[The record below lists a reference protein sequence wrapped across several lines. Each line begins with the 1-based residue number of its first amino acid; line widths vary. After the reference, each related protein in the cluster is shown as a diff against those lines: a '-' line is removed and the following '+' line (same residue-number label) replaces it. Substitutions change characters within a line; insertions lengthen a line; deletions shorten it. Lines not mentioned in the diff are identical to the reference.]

1 MNPRPLLIRTAKS
14 LFHFGIRKLTLAE
27 KVGIK
32 KAAWYLLRRPWALTI
47 MLLAG
52 LVAAVFESGT
62 LALLGLA
69 VSVITAGSAVG
80 LPVFPEFAESALSYL
95 FGEVSK
101 GGVFLLLTGLAVI
114 AQVLKGVLTYLSTYA
129 QIRLAYFIQQS
140 IQEEATNHIMSMNY
154 GQVTGYPA
162 GELASLVDQA
172 GRLSDVVG
180 EFGKAFRAI
189 VLSLGYVVVMLLMSV
204 MLTLAGL
211 LVFAL
216 LWVGLT
222 GIVRLIKRLAEKEV
236 DAQIDTWRWTIEYLN
251 APRLLRIFGATNTA
265 GQTINQA
272 RLKQISAMLRSDV
285 IQAAVLP
292 VFEIVTVIGA
302 GAFLI
307 VGYMFAGETANELV
321 PKLFVFVLVFFRMK
335 PQIKMLNDLRIGISK
350 ILPRLAKV
358 GDFLQ
363 TVDKTF
369 SQVDGMEFSGFN
381 EAIEFRNVSF
391 GYPKA
396 QSAAVKN
403 LNFSIKKGE
412 MVALVGA
419 SGAGKST
426 MINLLIGLY
435 QPTEGMITV
444 DGVNLAELQPDAW
457 RSRLGV
463 VDQEVYLF
471 NTSIWEN
478 ISFGRAELTRDQIK
492 EAARA
497 AHAHEFIENCEAGY
511 ETQIGDRGFRLS
523 GGQQQRIALARAL
536 ARNPDILLLDEATS
550 ALDSVSERQ
559 IQSAINDLQGSQT
572 VVVIAHRLSTVAKAD
587 KILVFDNG
595 EIVESGTP
603 KDLLH
608 GDTRFSV
615 LWKMQSGSDG
625 IFN

>member
-1 MNPRPLLIRTAKS
+1 MNPKRLVTETARS
-14 LFHFGIRKLTLAE
+14 LFRFGIRKLTLSE

-32 KAAWYLLRRPWALTI
+32 KAAWYLLKRPWLLTI

-52 LVAAVFESGT
+52 LVAAIFESGT

-69 VSVITAGSAVG
+69 VSVVTDDSAVG
-80 LPVFPEFAESALSYL
+80 LPVFPEFAQLALNYL
-95 FGEVSK
+95 FGEFSK
-101 GGVFLLLTGLAVI
+101 GGAFLLLTGLAVA
-114 AQVLKGVLTYLSTYA
+114 AQVLKGTLTYLSTYA
-129 QIRLAYFIQQS
+129 QVQLAYMVHQR
-140 IQEEATNHIMSMNY
+140 IQEEATNHIMSMSY

-172 GRLSDVVG
+172 GRLSELVG

-189 VLSLGYVVVMLLMSV
+189 VMSLGYVVVMLLMSA

-211 LVFAL
+211 LVFAV
-216 LWVGLT
+216 LWVVLT
-222 GIVRLIKRLAEKEV
+222 RIVRLIKVLAEKEV
-236 DAQIDTWRWTIEYLN
+236 AAQIDTWRWTIEYLN

-272 RLKQISAMLRSDV
+272 RRKQVSAMTRSAV
-285 IQAAVLP
+285 INAAVVP

-302 GAFLI
+302 GTFLI
-307 VGYMFAGETANELV
+307 VGYMLAGETANELV
-321 PKLFVFVLVFFRMK
+321 PKLFVFVLVFFRLK
-335 PQIKMLNDLRIGISK
+335 PQIKMMNDLRIGISK

-363 TVDKTF
+363 TIDKAF
-369 SQVDGMEFSGFN
+369 SQVDGIEFSGFDKS
-381 EAIEFRNVSF
+381 IEFRNVSF
-391 GYPKA
+391 GYSETQKA
-396 QSAAVKN
+396 AAKN

-426 MINLLIGLY
+426 VINLLIGLH
-435 QPTEGMITV
+435 QPTEGMIIV
-444 DGVNLAELQPDAW
+444 DGVNLAELRPDSW

-478 ISFGRAELTRDQIK
+478 ISFGRAELTRNQIK

-497 AHAHEFIENCEAGY
+497 AHAHEFIEDCEAGY

-595 EIVESGTP
+595 AIVESGTP

-615 LWKMQSGSDG
+615 LWKMQSGSDE

>member
-1 MNPRPLLIRTAKS
+1 LVTKIARS
-14 LFHFGIRKLTLAE
+14 VFHYGIRNLTRSE

-32 KAAWYLLRRPWALTI
+32 KAAWYLLRRPWTLTI
-47 MLLAG
+47 LLLTG
-52 LVAAVFESGT
+52 LAAAVFESGT

-69 VSVITAGSAVG
+69 VSVLTDGSAVG
-80 LPVFPEFAESALSYL
+80 LPVFPEFAESALNYL
-95 FGEVSK
+95 FGEISK
-101 GGVFLLLTGLAVI
+101 GGAFLLLTGLAVV

-129 QIRLAYFIQQS
+129 QLQLAYSIQQS
-140 IQEEATNHIMSMNY
+140 VQEETTNHIMSMNY

-172 GRLSDVVG
+172 GALSDVVG
-180 EFGKAFRAI
+180 EFGKGFRAI

-211 LVFAL
+211 LVFVGIWIAL
-216 LWVGLT
+216 T
-222 GIVRLIKRLAEKEV
+222 SIVRLIKLLAEKEV

-265 GQTINQA
+265 GQVINQA
-272 RLKQISAMLRSDV
+272 RRKQISAMTRSAV
-285 IQAAVLP
+285 IRAAVLP

-335 PQIKMLNDLRIGISK
+335 PQIKMMNDLRIGISK

-363 TVDKTF
+363 TIDKTF
-369 SQVDGMEFSGFN
+369 SQVDGMEFSGFD
-381 EAIEFRNVSF
+381 ELIEFRNVSF
-391 GYPKA
+391 GYPEA
-396 QSAAVKN
+396 QSTAVKN

-419 SGAGKST
+419 SGAGKT
-426 MINLLIGLY
+426 TVINLLIGLY
-435 QPTEGMITV
+435 RPTEGMIIV
-444 DGVNLAELQPDAW
+444 DGVNLSELRPDSW

-478 ISFGRAELTRDQIK
+478 IGFGRAELTRNQIE

-536 ARNPDILLLDEATS
+536 VRNPDVLLLDEATS
-550 ALDSVSERQ
+550 ALDSVSERK
-559 IQSAINDLQGSQT
+559 IQTAINDLQDGQT

-608 GDTRFSV
+608 GDTRFAV
-615 LWKMQSGSDG
+615 LWKMQSGSDE
-625 IFN
+625 ISN

>member
-1 MNPRPLLIRTAKS
+1 LN
-14 LFHFGIRKLTLAE
+14 
-27 KVGIK
+27 
-32 KAAWYLLRRPWALTI
+32 
-47 MLLAG
+47 
-52 LVAAVFESGT
+52 
-62 LALLGLA
+62 
-69 VSVITAGSAVG
+69 
-80 LPVFPEFAESALSYL
+80 YL
-95 FGEVSK
+95 FGEISK
-101 GGVFLLLTGLAVI
+101 GGIFLLLTGLAVI
-114 AQVLKGVLTYLSTYA
+114 AQVLKGALTYLSTYA
-129 QIRLAYFIQQS
+129 QLKLAYMIQQRV
-140 IQEEATNHIMSMNY
+140 QEEATNHIMSMNY

-172 GRLSDVVG
+172 GCLSDVVG

-211 LVFAL
+211 LIFVGIWIAL
-216 LWVGLT
+216 T
-222 GIVRLIKRLAEKEV
+222 SIVRLIKLLAEKEV
-236 DAQIDTWRWTIEYLN
+236 AAQIDTWRWTIEYLN

-272 RLKQISAMLRSDV
+272 RRKQISAMSRSAV
-285 IQAAVLP
+285 INAAVVP
-292 VFEIVTVIGA
+292 VFEVVTVIGA
-302 GAFLI
+302 GTFLI

-335 PQIKMLNDLRIGISK
+335 PQIKMMNDLRIGISK
-350 ILPRLAKV
+350 ILPRLARV

-363 TVDKTF
+363 TIDKTF
-369 SQVDGMEFSGFN
+369 SQVDGMEFSGFD
-381 EAIEFRNVSF
+381 ESIEFRNVSF
-391 GYPKA
+391 GY
-396 QSAAVKN
+396 SATQNPAVKN

-426 MINLLIGLY
+426 VINLLIGLY
-435 QPTEGMITV
+435 QPTEGMIIV
-444 DGVNLAELQPDAW
+444 DGVNLAELRPDSW

-478 ISFGRAELTRDQIK
+478 ISFGRAELTRNQIK

-497 AHAHEFIENCEAGY
+497 AHAHEFIEDCEAGY

-559 IQSAINDLQGSQT
+559 IQNAIDDLQGSQT

-587 KILVFDNG
+587 KILVFHNG
-595 EIVESGTP
+595 VIVESGAP
-603 KDLLH
+603 RDLLG
-608 GDTRFSV
+608 GDTRFSA